1 MRQAVELCRDGS
13 GGRDMGSRLGDWLA
27 GCQSLSEGEEMV
39 EEGGDYW
46 RDTKEVIGSDCEILD
61 ET

>member
-1 MRQAVELCRDGS
+1 MQGRIWGTTWAVGLVIGWLVGC
-13 GGRDMGSRLGDWLA
+13 LA

-39 EEGGDYW
+39 GEGGDYW
-46 RDTKEVIGSDCEILD
+46 RDTKEVIGSNREILD